1 MYHSFLIHLF
11 ANGNLG
17 CFHVLANVNSAA
29 VSIGVHV
36 FFQIMVFLWVYMP
49 SSGIAGSYG
58 SFILS
63 FYPAIEARTSYLNQ
77 RSSGIW
83 DWAAGAFRWVCF
95 CAASSCHVLLP
106 VTSAALGFLCAG
118 FPPLSLDFCCSRFLL
133 CELSL
138 NWAGWDRE
146 HCVKKCNCL
155 SGRDWEPVYKC

>member
-1 MYHSFLIHLF
+1 MDSGAFRTRWGVVPARAPQLHPQLLACSLSVEETRNEQLSRNYDFVSHM
-11 ANGNLG
+11 
-17 CFHVLANVNSAA
+17 VL
-29 VSIGVHV
+29 
-36 FFQIMVFLWVYMP
+36 
-49 SSGIAGSYG
+49 
-58 SFILS
+58 
-63 FYPAIEARTSYLNQ
+63 PAIEARTSYLNQ